1 MRPEYIGGNVRA
13 YCPDCRAITSFEH
26 KHEGNSLSTVIINK
40 PHRFEGENYDRTL
53 HMHLRCASCH
63 RGGMAK
69 VHDNG
74 KVSDGT
80 LEEFFPFSVHH
91 VDLPSALPEGIQAEF
106 REAELCSALNAN
118 RAASALY
125 RSVLEKT
132 LKANGYTKG
141 TLEKK
146 IDDAAADGI
155 LTESRRRRA
164 HDDIRV
170 LGNDVLHD
178 EWHEV
183 PDTDVDDAARYAQRI
198 TEDFY
203 DDRDSVEATLLAKN
217 RIKNEEDAQPED
229 SPDAE

>member
-1 MRPEYIGGNVRA
+1 M
-13 YCPDCRAITSFEH
+13 
-26 KHEGNSLSTVIINK
+26 HEGNSLSTVIINK
-40 PHRFEGENYDRTL
+40 IHRFEGTEFSRTL

-74 KVSDGT
+74 KVVDGQ
-80 LEEFFPFSVHH
+80 LEEFFPFTVQH
-91 VDLPSALPEGIQAEF
+91 VDLPAVLPDGIQAEF
-106 REAELCSALNAN
+106 REAELCAALNAN

-132 LKANGYTKG
+132 LEANGYVKG
-141 TLEKK
+141 TLAKK
-146 IDDAAADGI
+146 IDAAAADGI

-203 DDRDSVEATLLAKN
+203 DDRASVESTLLDKG
-217 RIKNEEDAQPED
+217 RIKKEDDAQPED
-229 SPDAE
+229 SPDSE